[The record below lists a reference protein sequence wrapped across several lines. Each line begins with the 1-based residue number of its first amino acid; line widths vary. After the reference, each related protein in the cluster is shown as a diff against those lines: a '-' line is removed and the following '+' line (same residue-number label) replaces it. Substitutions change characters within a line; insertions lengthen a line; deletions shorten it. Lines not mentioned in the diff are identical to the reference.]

1 MILQTLFVGK
11 FVLLQWKKIRCNTNL
26 SILNRILEK
35 VKHGFCILLNY
46 LCLRR
51 YCSFSSFPTDFI
63 RIVINVEKSNFIP
76 KTKEKLL
83 SVIITTKS

>member
-35 VKHGFCILLNY
+35 VKHVFSILLNY

-51 YCSFSSFPTDFI
+51 YCSFSNFPTDFS

-83 SVIITTKS
+83 SVIINTKS

>member
-1 MILQTLFVGK
+1 MILQALFVGK

-35 VKHGFCILLNY
+35 VKHVFCILLNY

-51 YCSFSSFPTDFI
+51 YYSFSSFPTDFI

-83 SVIITTKS
+83 SVIINTKS